1 MLGRAK
7 KVMIE
12 KENTTI
18 VNGAGKKADIEARIS
33 QIKAQIEEDHLGYD
47 KEKLQERLAK
57 LAGGGA
63 VIRVG
68 WCEARS
74 K

>member
-18 VNGAGKKADIEARIS
+18 VEGAGKKADIDGRIA
-33 QIKAQIEEDHLGYD
+33 QIKAQIGDHL
-47 KEKLQERLAK
+47 RL
-57 LAGGGA
+57 
-63 VIRVG
+63 
-68 WCEARS
+68 
-74 K
+74 